1 MFKKILIANRGE
13 IAVRIIRAAR
23 EMGISPVA
31 AFSECDR
38 PALHVRMADEAY
50 LLGPSPSA
58 ESYLNLA
65 KMIEIA
71 KRCRAEA
78 VHPGYGFLAENPEF
92 PSQCQAHG
100 ISFIGP
106 GAAAMKQMGEKIA
119 ARKTA
124 SQCGVRVVP
133 GTEEPL
139 SGDDAALQAAGQI
152 GFPLVIKAAAGGGG
166 KGMRLVYGAQ
176 QIPSALRDAQSEAKA
191 AFGDPTVYIEKYLS
205 SPRHIEIQVIAD
217 KRGNTLH
224 LGERECSVQ
233 RRHQKVIE
241 ESPSPLMTDELR
253 ARMGEAAVRVAKAC
267 GYENAG
273 TVEFL
278 VDSQRDFYFLEMNTR
293 LQVEHPVTEMVTGI
307 DLVKEQIKIAA
318 GESLSYAQEDIRWRG
333 SAIECRIYAEDPENN
348 FFPSPGKI
356 TRLRT
361 PSGPGVRD
369 DSGIYEGWTV
379 PIFYDP
385 MLSKLITWG
394 KDRNEAI
401 QRMRRALE
409 EYQIAGIKANIAF
422 FQSILCHRKFLE
434 GDLTTDFIEKHYAYK
449 GPEREK
455 GPLLDIAVIAAALY
469 ADKNGDHNSALA
481 PNGES
486 PWKLWGRL
494 NSLRNK

>member
-1 MFKKILIANRGE
+1 MFSKILIANRGE

-31 AFSECDR
+31 VFSECDR

-58 ESYLNLA
+58 ESYLNIA
-65 KMIEIA
+65 KIIEIA
-71 KRCRAEA
+71 KRCGAQA

-92 PSQCQAHG
+92 PRRCQASG

-106 GAAAMKQMGEKIA
+106 SAAAMEQMGEKIA

-124 SQCGVRVVP
+124 LRCGVPVVP

-139 SGDDAALQAAGQI
+139 SSGDAALEAAGQI
-152 GFPLVIKAAAGGGG
+152 GFPLIIKAAAGGGG
-166 KGMRLVYGAQ
+166 KGMRLVYGLKQ
-176 QIPSALRDAQSEAKA
+176 VPSALREAQSEAKA
-191 AFGDPTVYIEKYLS
+191 AFGDPTVYMEKYLS
-205 SPRHIEIQVIAD
+205 SPRHIEFQIIAD
-217 KRGNTLH
+217 KHGHILH
-224 LGERECSVQ
+224 LGERECSIQ
-233 RRHQKVIE
+233 RRHQKLIE

-253 ARMGEAAVRVAKAC
+253 ARMGEAAVRVAEAC

-278 VDSQRDFYFLEMNTR
+278 VDSQRNFYFLEMNTR

-307 DLVKEQIKIAA
+307 DLVKEQIKIAG
-318 GESLSYAQEDIRWRG
+318 GESLSCAQEDILWQG

-356 TRLRT
+356 ARLRT
-361 PSGPGVRD
+361 PSGPGIRD
-369 DSGIYEGWTV
+369 DSGVYEGWTV

-385 MLSKLITWG
+385 LLSKLITWG
-394 KDRNEAI
+394 KNRNEAI

-409 EYQIAGIKANIAF
+409 EYQIVGIKTSIGF
-422 FQSILCHRKFLE
+422 FQSILCHQKFLA
-434 GDLTTDFIEKHYAYK
+434 GDLSTDFIEKNYAPK
-449 GPEREK
+449 GPEREP
-455 GPLLDIAVIAAALY
+455 GPLLDVAAIAAALY
-469 ADKNGDHNSALA
+469 AERNGNRNS
-481 PNGES
+481 PPIRNGES